1 MDTHRTRRYLVLGRR
16 EYVESLIYQGVLEAG
31 AADDPGALARER
43 FGSDW
48 LELVLAPE
56 RAVYW
61 VVESGAGREAT
72 A

>member
-1 MDTHRTRRYLVLGRR
+1 MNAHLRRRYLVLARR
-16 EYVESLIYQGVLEAG
+16 EYVESLTYQGMLDAG
-31 AADDPGALARER
+31 AGEDPGALARER

-48 LELVLAPE
+48 LELALAPE

-61 VVESGAGREAT
+61 VVEPATGREAT